1 VGYSLADGRYVDDQ
15 GKTWKNY
22 NDAAAASATRK
33 ARSETEFELG
43 RQQQYRLN
51 ATNKLQQG
59 QLSKQFFGWVPGL
72 GAAIDRGMEAD
83 ARAKAEAEDAMRALT
98 GQVRI
103 YKARMGEGS
112 MPPTRDLSNGNEEP
126 GGTEP
131 PKLPSVLSD
140 DADARASEAR
150 RMLQQA
156 TPYWEREENQ
166 GIRTAAAVG
175 GGPRAGEAGYAQRA
189 DIQAWMEAN
198 KNAPKGADGKNIVDR
213 FLEQQQKRGLL
224 DAPSQGGPGFG
235 GERIAMPVDSESAV
249 QAGIRGLVGSG
260 TSSTLELAQADVS
273 ERQSRARAAYT
284 HQIFQAAAEGRLP
297 EIGQKLQV
305 PENIDIAFQRPTGL
319 PGAAEAFTGLE
330 VGQPFTNPEM
340 NRQLAALGQPA
351 AVQAVAT
358 GTGSGINLQPSSAA
372 ASEAGVEPAQPDAP
386 GNKPNPADDLAR
398 RYIDTLRT
406 TRAARLGA

>member
-1 VGYSLADGRYVDDQ
+1 MGATVTRN
-15 GKTWKNY
+15 GKTYYKGDDGKLYSDY
-22 NDAAAASATRK
+22 NAARIAAEDRRNA
-33 ARSETEFELG
+33 E
-43 RQQQYRLN
+43 RLQSISDFFKRDTQSGYVG
-51 ATNKLQQG
+51 AVFPDPRRGVSGLAADPRIHNKT
-59 QLSKQFFGWVPGL
+59 LSKDQRDAL
-72 GAAIDRGMEAD
+72 SEEQNAAI
-83 ARAKAEAEDAMRALT
+83 RAYQKPAIETSA
-98 GQVRI
+98 
-103 YKARMGEGS
+103 
-112 MPPTRDLSNGNEEP
+112 PP
-126 GGTEP
+126 
-131 PKLPSVLSD
+131 VLSD

-166 GIRTAAAVG
+166 GIRTAAALG

-224 DAPSQGGPGFG
+224 DAPAQGSPAFG
-235 GERIAMPVDSESAV
+235 GERIAMPSDTESAV
-249 QAGIRGLVGSG
+249 QAGTRGLVGFEG
-260 TSSTLELAQADVS
+260 TALQQAQANVA
-273 ERQSRARAAYT
+273 ELQGRERAALT
-284 HQIFQAAAEGRLP
+284 QRIFQAAAQDKLPDLGMDMQIPKNVDLAFGRTA
-297 EIGQKLQV
+297 G
-305 PENIDIAFQRPTGL
+305 T
-319 PGAAEAFTGLE
+319 PGTEAFTGLE
-330 VGQPFTNPEM
+330 IAQPFSNPEI
-340 NRQLAALGQPA
+340 NRQFAALAQPA

-358 GTGSGINLQPSSAA
+358 GTGGGTNLQPASAA

>member
-1 VGYSLADGRYVDDQ
+1 MAETTGLSGWLNQFNPQVNQYLGSIFKMAPGPAYELSGPGLQNRRRR
-15 GKTWKNY
+15 
-22 NDAAAASATRK
+22 AAAGESAL
-33 ARSETEFELG
+33 AG
-43 RQQQYRLN
+43 RVQNAPLTSAQLN
-51 ATNKLQQG
+51 TLRDG
-59 QLSKQFFGWVPGL
+59 QN
-72 GAAIDRGMEAD
+72 AAI
-83 ARAKAEAEDAMRALT
+83 RAYQKPA
-98 GQVRI
+98 
-103 YKARMGEGS
+103 GETS
-112 MPPTRDLSNGNEEP
+112 APP
-126 GGTEP
+126 
-131 PKLPSVLSD
+131 VLSD

-166 GIRTAAAVG
+166 GIRTAAALG

-224 DAPSQGGPGFG
+224 DAPAQGNPAFG
-235 GERIAMPVDSESAV
+235 GERIAMPSDTESAV
-249 QAGIRGLVGSG
+249 QAGTRGLVGFEG
-260 TSSTLELAQADVS
+260 TALQQAQANVA
-273 ERQSRARAAYT
+273 ELQGRERAALT
-284 HQIFQAAAEGRLP
+284 QRIFQAATQDKLPDLGMDMQIPKNVDLAFGRTA
-297 EIGQKLQV
+297 G
-305 PENIDIAFQRPTGL
+305 T
-319 PGAAEAFTGLE
+319 PGTEAFTGLE
-330 VGQPFTNPEM
+330 IAQPFSNPEI
-340 NRQLAALGQPA
+340 NRQFAALAQPA

-358 GTGSGINLQPSSAA
+358 GTGGGINLQPASAA

>member
-1 VGYSLADGRYVDDQ
+1 MGYSLADGRYVDDQ
-15 GKTWKNY
+15 GKSWKNY

-33 ARSETEFELG
+33 ARAETEFELR
-43 RQQQYRLN
+43 RQQQLRLN
-51 ATNKLQQG
+51 ARNKLQQG

-83 ARAKAEAEDAMRALT
+83 ARARAEAIDAIRALT

-112 MPPTRDLSNGNEEP
+112 MPPTRDLGNGNEEP

-131 PKLPSVLSD
+131 PKLPPVLSD

-166 GIRTAAAVG
+166 GIRTAAALG

-224 DAPSQGGPGFG
+224 DVSGQGSPAFG
-235 GERIAMPVDSESAV
+235 GERIAMPADSESAV
-249 QAGIRGLVGSG
+249 QAGTRGLVGYEG
-260 TSSTLELAQADVS
+260 NALAQAQANVS
-273 ERQSRARAAYT
+273 ELQGRERAALT
-284 HQIFQAAAEGRLP
+284 QKIFQAAAQGELP
-297 EIGQKLQV
+297 DFAVSV
-305 PENIDIAFQRPTGL
+305 PKNIDVAFNRSAGIPVG
-319 PGAAEAFTGLE
+319 AEAFTGLE

-340 NRQLAALGQPA
+340 NRQLASLGQPA

-358 GTGSGINLQPSSAA
+358 GTGSGATLQPSSAA

-398 RYIDTLRT
+398 RYIDNLRT
-406 TRAARLGA
+406 TRAARLGY

>member
-1 VGYSLADGRYVDDQ
+1 
-15 GKTWKNY
+15 
-22 NDAAAASATRK
+22 
-33 ARSETEFELG
+33 
-43 RQQQYRLN
+43 
-51 ATNKLQQG
+51 
-59 QLSKQFFGWVPGL
+59 
-72 GAAIDRGMEAD
+72 
-83 ARAKAEAEDAMRALT
+83 MRALT

-224 DAPSQGGPGFG
+224 DAPAQGNPAFG
-235 GERIAMPVDSESAV
+235 GERIAMPSDTESAV
-249 QAGIRGLVGSG
+249 QAGTRGLVGFEG
-260 TSSTLELAQADVS
+260 TALQQAQANVA
-273 ERQSRARAAYT
+273 ELQGRERAALT
-284 HQIFQAAAEGRLP
+284 QRIFQAAAQDKLPDLGMDMQIPKNVDLAFGRTA
-297 EIGQKLQV
+297 G
-305 PENIDIAFQRPTGL
+305 T
-319 PGAAEAFTGLE
+319 PGTEAFTGLE
-330 VGQPFTNPEM
+330 IAQPFSNPEI
-340 NRQLAALGQPA
+340 NRQFAALAQPA

-358 GTGSGINLQPSSAA
+358 GTGGGTNLQPASAA